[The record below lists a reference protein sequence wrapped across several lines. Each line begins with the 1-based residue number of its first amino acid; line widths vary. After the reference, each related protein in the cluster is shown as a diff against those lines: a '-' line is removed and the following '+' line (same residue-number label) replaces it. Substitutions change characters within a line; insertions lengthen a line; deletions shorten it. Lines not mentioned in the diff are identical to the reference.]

1 MSEAEEINEKF
12 EKIVND
18 EYGDSI
24 DFLGIQW
31 SALAWKLNI
40 SSEGGQALID
50 SIKSDVRVLVKS
62 LLIKKEKVK
71 SNASKKGSTK

>member
-1 MSEAEEINEKF
+1 MSEADEISNKF
-12 EKIVND
+12 EKIVDN

-40 SSEGGQALID
+40 SPEGGEVLIK
-50 SIKSDVRVLVKS
+50 SIKGDVRVLVKA